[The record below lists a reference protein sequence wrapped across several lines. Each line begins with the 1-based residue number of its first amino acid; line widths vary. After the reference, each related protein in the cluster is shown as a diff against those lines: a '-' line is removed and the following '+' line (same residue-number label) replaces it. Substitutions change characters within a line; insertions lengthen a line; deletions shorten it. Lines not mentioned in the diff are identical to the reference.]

1 MKKLFVI
8 GIVSIALLSITACNK
23 NNGCPNNSEKGKIRD
38 FTASDSCG
46 YIIQLEDGT
55 KLEATNLSEYP
66 FVTLEEG
73 QLVWVKYKA
82 ASGASTCGLGDIVRL
97 KCLSEREF

>member
-1 MKKLFVI
+1 MMRKLFILGLV
-8 GIVSIALLSITACNK
+8 GLGLFGLAACNK

-38 FTASDSCG
+38 FTSDSCTFL
-46 YIIQLEDGT
+46 IQLEDGT
-55 KLEATNLSEYP
+55 KLEPTNLSEYP
-66 FVTLEEG
+66 YVNLEEG
-73 QLVWVKYKA
+73 QLVWVKYKP